1 MYMSHDATDMKYDAE
16 SSLSGEHAIQ
26 SVPEDGADQSGPWSS
41 PFLLRR
47 RLLFHLLFVIII
59 DHRNM
64 LRWL

>member
-1 MYMSHDATDMKYDAE
+1 MQKVRYRFFFWR
-16 SSLSGEHAIQ
+16 HAIQ